1 MYHRKC
7 KELLRLI
14 NLKQSALNE
23 TVKII
28 ISIDC
33 AANSCGNEFD
43 HDQAIKLS
51 GLKKKE
57 YNRQKE
63 LFEKLLDLTKEL
75 SLPEICAQL
84 ELNDAIKI
92 CANRLLTEYKKRNT
106 LLNDVNMQQQMLAS
120 MAIFQSCKLK
130 KFKGSN
136 IKAKLMHLSKLNSHS
151 WKQLENEWN
160 EWIEKYPPQTDQL
173 KVNRNCAETE
183 EEGENLPK
191 I

>member
-1 MYHRKC
+1 M
-7 KELLRLI
+7 
-14 NLKQSALNE
+14 
-23 TVKII
+23 
-28 ISIDC
+28 SIDC

-51 GLKKKE
+51 GLKKRE

-92 CANRLLTEYKKRNT
+92 CANRLLTEYKKRNI
-106 LLNDVNMQQQMLAS
+106 LLNDVNIQQQMLSS
-120 MAIFQSCKLK
+120 MAIYQSCKLK

-136 IKAKLMHLSKLNSHS
+136 IKAKLMHLSKLNVNS

-160 EWIEKYPPQTDQL
+160 EWIEKYSLQTDQL
-173 KVNRNCAETE
+173 KINRNLTETE